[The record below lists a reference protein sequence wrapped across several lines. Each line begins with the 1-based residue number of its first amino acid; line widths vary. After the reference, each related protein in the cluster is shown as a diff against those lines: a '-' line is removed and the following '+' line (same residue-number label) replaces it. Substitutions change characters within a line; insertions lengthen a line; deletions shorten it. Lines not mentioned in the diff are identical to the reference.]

1 MRTSAH
7 YYLAKKKLFLL
18 RLECPHKSDLA
29 IASFIFM
36 MQMDYLDHWAM
47 LQTDHSTSL
56 SGAIEALR
64 ASTLRLPVT
73 GGAKVSAVP
82 FPRNEPFL
90 ELKKNIVP
98 EV

>member
-1 MRTSAH
+1 
-7 YYLAKKKLFLL
+7 
-18 RLECPHKSDLA
+18 
-29 IASFIFM
+29 M
-36 MQMDYLDHWAM
+36 MQMDYLDHWAV

-82 FPRNEPFL
+82 FP
-90 ELKKNIVP
+90 
-98 EV
+98 